1 MLQKR
6 SFLVGS
12 VLAGVE
18 EEVEVEVSTSICKV
32 WGGGGLVSGLLPAT
46 IVKALLHVSRSK
58 ATGNDQVWYLPWE
71 LYFGRA
77 LSQRMPYSKNELI
90 PGCM

>member
-32 WGGGGLVSGLLPAT
+32 WGGGGVS
-46 IVKALLHVSRSK
+46 KRSV
-58 ATGNDQVWYLPWE
+58 ACDHCEGTLARE
-71 LYFGRA
+71 
-77 LSQRMPYSKNELI
+77 
-90 PGCM
+90 